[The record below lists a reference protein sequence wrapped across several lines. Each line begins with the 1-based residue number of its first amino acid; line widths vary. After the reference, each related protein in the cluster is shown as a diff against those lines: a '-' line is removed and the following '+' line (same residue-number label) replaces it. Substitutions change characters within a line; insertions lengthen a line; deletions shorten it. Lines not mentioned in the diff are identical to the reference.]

1 MTNKELHKLSR
12 RELLEMLL
20 AQSKEMD
27 RLKARVQELEEALS
41 SRDLA
46 IEKAGSLAEA
56 SLQLS
61 GVFEATQQAADQYLE
76 NIRRRNAEAESQCR
90 QMVAQTRAKCDQLLR
105 KAEGR
110 TSPPG
115 GQP

>member
-1 MTNKELHKLSR
+1 MTNQELHKLSR

-27 RLKARVQELEEALS
+27 RLKDRVQELEEALS
-41 SRDLA
+41 SRNLV

-56 SLQLS
+56 ALQLN
-61 GVFEATQQAADQYLE
+61 GVFEAAQQAADQYLE
-76 NIRRRNAEAESQCR
+76 NI
-90 QMVAQTRAKCDQLLR
+90 LH
-105 KAEGR
+105 KAEGV
-110 TSPPG
+110 TPPPG